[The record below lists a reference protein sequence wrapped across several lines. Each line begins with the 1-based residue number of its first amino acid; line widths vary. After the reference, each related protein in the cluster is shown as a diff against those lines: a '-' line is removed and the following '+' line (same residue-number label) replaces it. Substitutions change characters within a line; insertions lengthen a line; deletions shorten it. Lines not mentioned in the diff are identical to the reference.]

1 MVCAANQLEVE
12 MQRRELE
19 TAAARFT
26 YLRGLLLIPLGLLFV
41 VAALGN
47 WKVGPFRHDW
57 VFIAAVLAIGA
68 VYLVILRYYN
78 EHYGRLN
85 PSSAQQAR
93 AVAAV
98 AVCVAVMI
106 GLSLLLRSR
115 AEWSLDLPVN
125 AIAVAFALVML
136 VSYAI
141 TVGLHAHHVVI
152 WGTVLVAGAL
162 PVWDGADPSNV
173 GLVIDGVAVMVCGVF
188 DHRLF
193 VRAFGTPPLPA
204 LENGSAHA

>member
-1 MVCAANQLEVE
+1 LEVSV
-12 MQRRELE
+12 QRRDLE
-19 TAAARFT
+19 SAAARYT
-26 YLRGLLLIPLGLLFV
+26 YLRGLLLIPPGLLFI

-47 WKVGPFRHDW
+47 WKVGPFQHDW
-57 VFIAAVLAIGA
+57 FFLAAVLAIGA
-68 VYLVILRYYN
+68 VYLVILRSYN

-85 PSSAQQAR
+85 PTSAQQAQ

-98 AVCVAVMI
+98 VLCAGLMI
-106 GLSLLLRSR
+106 GMSLLLRSR

-125 AIAVAFALVML
+125 AIAVSFALVML

-141 TVGLHAHHVVI
+141 GVGLHTHHVVI

-173 GLVIDGVAVMVCGVF
+173 GLLIDGVAMMLSGVF

-193 VRAFGTPPLPA
+193 VRAFGTPKLSA
-204 LENGSAHA
+204 LENGSARA